1 FNSKDNRKYFNKLY
15 YLENSNYKWIYEF
28 QSEEYWKDHFQNIS
42 FPQFKFKLGQT
53 GDEIKRNSM
62 IQKLKF
68 ALNYN
73 VTFNG
78 DIDNENITQVMISK
92 IRKIED
98 TLRIFASKQIYF
110 SENEFAQSLINNG
123 VVDRKESK
131 RIASVILNTLI
142 QINSLLGLRDIEV
155 ATNEK
160 YKISNNYEDLLEKLE
175 VTLAQLIND
184 TPKVVNNNSVAYFIF
199 KQSNSEKIEYIN
211 LLLGFL
217 ESFDL
222 L

>member
-1 FNSKDNRKYFNKLY
+1 LTIENDFKAKMNYPPFVTRPGSINSRDYILVNEHDEQVFNSKDNRKYFNKLY

-78 DIDNENITQVMISK
+78 DIDNENITQIMISK

-175 VTLAQLIND
+175 V
-184 TPKVVNNNSVAYFIF
+184 
-199 KQSNSEKIEYIN
+199 
-211 LLLGFL
+211 
-217 ESFDL
+217 
-222 L
+222 

>member
-1 FNSKDNRKYFNKLY
+1 
-15 YLENSNYKWIYEF
+15 
-28 QSEEYWKDHFQNIS
+28 
-42 FPQFKFKLGQT
+42 
-53 GDEIKRNSM
+53 
-62 IQKLKF
+62 
-68 ALNYN
+68 
-73 VTFNG
+73 
-78 DIDNENITQVMISK
+78 
-92 IRKIED
+92 
-98 TLRIFASKQIYF
+98 
-110 SENEFAQSLINNG
+110 
-123 VVDRKESK
+123 
-131 RIASVILNTLI
+131 
-142 QINSLLGLRDIEV
+142 DIEV

-222 L
+222 LNFEMNGGSTPTINLRINSISQLEKALNNPNKYQNKLLNSQYKNFVRSIEMFKYLFKLPKEGNDNKERIMNYTEIFWTVIEDYFFGNVPIKVESKVESELFGEK

>member
-1 FNSKDNRKYFNKLY
+1 
-15 YLENSNYKWIYEF
+15 
-28 QSEEYWKDHFQNIS
+28 
-42 FPQFKFKLGQT
+42 GQT

-78 DIDNENITQVMISK
+78 DIDNENITQIMISK

-175 VTLAQLIND
+175 SQVQ
-184 TPKVVNNNSVAYFIF
+184 TP
-199 KQSNSEKIEYIN
+199 
-211 LLLGFL
+211 
-217 ESFDL
+217 
-222 L
+222 

>member
-1 FNSKDNRKYFNKLY
+1 
-15 YLENSNYKWIYEF
+15 IYEF

-78 DIDNENITQVMISK
+78 DIDDENITQIMISK

-222 L
+222 LNFEMNGGSTPPI

>member
-1 FNSKDNRKYFNKLY
+1 
-15 YLENSNYKWIYEF
+15 IYEF

-78 DIDNENITQVMISK
+78 DIDDENITQIMISK

-199 KQSNSEKIEYIN
+199 K
-211 LLLGFL
+211 
-217 ESFDL
+217 
-222 L
+222 